1 MDRHVLVAEGIP
13 PWLAVWWRL
22 FTWWF
27 MVGIGSL
34 VWLPSPEI
42 LKTRVWLYLHHSF
55 IIPSSGEWLALLLK
69 GWSGWGSLMVT
80 GSGFIALKL
89 PMNDGAGITLL
100 SPSLAWPRLS
110 RSSRM
115 SVLRKRSS
123 SWGCCSPWAC
133 GLSPWGFS
141 PALGESPE
149 WWLLLRLPP
158 CPPFTQSRSRQ
169 WLEVFSCIDTNITIF
184 YRYF

>member
-34 VWLPSPEI
+34 VWLPSPKI

-100 SPSLAWPRLS
+100 SPSLAWPQPELADVSFEKEKQQLR
-110 RSSRM
+110 
-115 SVLRKRSS
+115 VLLTL
-123 SWGCCSPWAC
+123 GLWAE
-133 GLSPWGFS
+133 P
-141 PALGESPE
+141 
-149 WWLLLRLPP
+149 LRLQSCSWWKPRVVASS
-158 CPPFTQSRSRQ
+158 PFAPVPSLHTEQKQAVTGS
-169 WLEVFSCIDTNITIF
+169 IF
-184 YRYF
+184 LHRHKYHNFL

>member
-100 SPSLAWPRLS
+100 SPSLAWPRGCQFWEREAAAEGAAHPGPVGWALEA
-110 RSSRM
+110 
-115 SVLRKRSS
+115 SVLLLVK
-123 SWGCCSPWAC
+123 A
-133 GLSPWGFS
+133 LSGGFFS
-141 PALGESPE
+141 VCPRALPSHRAEAGSD
-149 WWLLLRLPP
+149 WK
-158 CPPFTQSRSRQ
+158 
-169 WLEVFSCIDTNITIF
+169 
-184 YRYF
+184 YFLA